1 MRISIFR
8 KIRQAFWSR
17 YRMMQELQTTEKQNF
32 ALMAETHQYSLM
44 WEQFEGVQD
53 DLMDEVK
60 KLRRKNRAQGLMLE
74 ALGAIEQSKYE
85 SAAKHD

>member
-8 KIRQAFWSR
+8 KARHALWSR
-17 YRMMQELQTTEKQNF
+17 YRLMQELQGTEKQNY

-44 WEQFEGVQD
+44 WDQFEDVQD
-53 DLMDEVK
+53 DLMGEVR
-60 KLRRKNRAQGLMLE
+60 KLRQQLAAQRILLQ
-74 ALGAIEQSKYE
+74 ALGQIEESRHE